1 MEVVT
6 DMGRWRE
13 KNEDM
18 ATSVVSLFSNRI
30 MIELAIGDIPSRL
43 RCWVLGTLGIFFVHW
58 LPPS

>member
-18 ATSVVSLFSNRI
+18 ATSVVSLFSN
-30 MIELAIGDIPSRL
+30 GSR
-43 RCWVLGTLGIFFVHW
+43 
-58 LPPS
+58 